1 MTFWADNAN
10 DSYPESFKVCVAT
23 ADNPGASDFTQ
34 VWSGSAKESGAKAN
48 VRHDANRYDNW
59 RQHTV
64 DLSAYAGQNVYIAF
78 HDVNYDMYEVWI
90 DDVTISA
97 SGVGPDQPGE
107 TNCLGA
113 MIFVDGEWAA
123 FVPAPTNTY
132 THEGEGEN
140 ICVRMVYDGE
150 AELPDNNFYYAMSC
164 EECAVPEQ
172 GCAPVENLT
181 GYYQND
187 PEYGE
192 AIFVEWD
199 EPEGV
204 VSYELYIGGELAGT
218 LEPGGLPLVIYGL
231 EGYPAMT
238 LPIGVVAVYDD
249 CESEMVEVNVN
260 YDEVPENNLE
270 VALFPNPT
278 KDNVTIQAA
287 GMNHITVMSVLGQ
300 VVYDAEVSS
309 DEVILNMSQF
319 NAGVYVVRIVT
330 ANGVGTRRVTVV
342 K

>member
-1 MTFWADNAN
+1 
-10 DSYPESFKVCVAT
+10 
-23 ADNPGASDFTQ
+23 
-34 VWSGSAKESGAKAN
+34 
-48 VRHDANRYDNW
+48 
-59 RQHTV
+59 
-64 DLSAYAGQNVYIAF
+64 
-78 HDVNYDMYEVWI
+78 
-90 DDVTISA
+90 
-97 SGVGPDQPGE
+97 
-107 TNCLGA
+107 
-113 MIFVDGEWAA
+113 
-123 FVPAPTNTY
+123 
-132 THEGEGEN
+132 
-140 ICVRMVYDGE
+140 
-150 AELPDNNFYYAMSC
+150 
-164 EECAVPEQ
+164 
-172 GCAPVENLT
+172 PVENLT

-218 LEPGGLPLVIYGL
+218 LEPGSLPVVIYGL
-231 EGYPAMT
+231 EGYPALT